1 MIRHIVAWNFKEGL
15 TESEKRAH
23 AEKIKRELEALP
35 QHIEGIVEITVH
47 IDLLPSSTRS
57 VMLNSLH
64 ESVDAL
70 QVYQAH
76 PEHQKVGAY
85 IGSVM
90 QDRVCVDYVE

>member
-1 MIRHIVAWNFKEGL
+1 MIRHIVAWNFKEGF

-23 AEKIKRELEALP
+23 SEKIKRELEALP
-35 QHIEGIVEITVH
+35 QQIEGIVEISVH